1 MLYPERMSVQPW
13 PDHLLTLEEWDA
25 LPEDLSRHYEL
36 AEGVLVVA
44 PRPAPHHQQA
54 AGNLMVDL
62 NVQLPPTLRATQ
74 DVEVV
79 IESSFPATVRAPD
92 VIITSESVF
101 QRNPSRI
108 DAAEVLLAV
117 EIISPGSRRTD
128 RVLNAVEYAAAGI
141 PYYWVIDLTEPASLI
156 TFTLAGS
163 EYEVTEKATGPVT
176 LAEPATIDVD
186 VSRLIQRDYP
196 TRTR

>member
-1 MLYPERMSVQPW
+1 MSVQPW

-25 LPEDLSRHYEL
+25 LPEDTSRHYEL

-44 PRPAPHHQQA
+44 PRPAPHHQRA

-62 NVQLPPTLRATQ
+62 NRQLPPTLAATQ

-79 IESSFPATVRAPD
+79 VESSFPATVRAPD
-92 VIITSESVF
+92 VLVVSESLF
-101 QRNPSRI
+101 RRNPPRV

-117 EIISPGSRRTD
+117 EIISPGTRRTD
-128 RVLNAVEYAAAGI
+128 RVLKAAEYAAAGI
-141 PYYWVIDLTEPASLI
+141 PHYWVIDLTEPASI
-156 TFTLAGS
+156 TTCTLVGA

-176 LAEPATIDVD
+176 LSEPATIAVD
-186 VSRLIQRDYP
+186 VSRLIERDYA
-196 TRTR
+196 TRAL

>member
-1 MLYPERMSVQPW
+1 MTYDRHMTVQPW

-62 NVQLPPTLRATQ
+62 NRQLPSTLRANQ

-92 VIITSESVF
+92 VVVTSESLY

-108 DAAEVLLAV
+108 DVGEVLLAV
-117 EIISPGSRRTD
+117 EIISPGTRRTD
-128 RVLNAVEYAAAGI
+128 RVLKAVEYAAAGI
-141 PYYWVIDLTEPASLI
+141 PHYWVIDLTEPASI
-156 TFTLAGS
+156 TTCTLVGT
-163 EYEVTEKATGPVT
+163 EYEVTEKATGPIT
-176 LAEPATIDVD
+176 LTEPATIAVD
-186 VSRLIQRDYP
+186 VSRLTERDYP
-196 TRTR
+196 TRAL